1 MDASQE
7 TPVPVQVQIVIF
19 AVIAAFVLFQLYN
32 VLGKKVG
39 RQPEDDARAQP
50 TAPGAAAAAAE
61 PAPGRPNVLDA
72 VTLASVAGLKARD
85 PGFDPLRF
93 LEGARQAH
101 ETIVRAYAAGDR
113 ETLKP
118 LLTPAVMSSFEAGIA
133 AREARGETETAEFV
147 HPARADLEL
156 ATAED
161 NRAVTRVRF
170 LAELRNR
177 VTPAG
182 EGAVE
187 QVEERRVAE
196 IWTFERSLGASDPNW
211 VLARTEP
218 ATA

>member
-1 MDASQE
+1 M
-7 TPVPVQVQIVIF
+7 PVQVQIVIF

-39 RQPEDDARAQP
+39 RQPEDNVAAQP
-50 TAPGAAAAAAE
+50 PVPPTGTDAA
-61 PAPGRPNVLDA
+61 GRPNVLDA
-72 VTLASVAGLKARD
+72 VTLASIAGLKARD
-85 PGFDPLRF
+85 PAFDPVRF
-93 LEGARQAH
+93 LDGARQAH

-118 LLTPAVMSSFEAGIA
+118 LLTPNVMTAFEAGIA

-156 ATAED
+156 ATAEE

-177 VTPAG
+177 VKPAG
-182 EGAVE
+182 DGEE

-196 IWTFERSLGASDPNW
+196 IWTFERTLGASDPNW